1 MLKRIFILI
10 LFLHL
15 FSLGLL
21 AQVTFGRKH
30 GVYRNGISVTIKSS
44 TPGAEIRYTTDGSKP
59 DGNSQLYT
67 KPVIVSKTT
76 ILRATEVVEG
86 VADTNCVTS
95 SYIYPHSVL
104 AQPNNPEGY
113 PATWG
118 KYCEI
123 SGTAPADYE
132 MDPEIT
138 SDATASAA
146 ISASMNELPIL
157 SLVSERDNFF
167 SHEKDP
173 ETGGIYI
180 YTGAPVGNGTGRGWE
195 RPVSVE
201 LMGGPQE
208 HNLSTNCVIELH
220 GGHGRLAEK
229 NPKHSFR
236 LTFKTGF
243 GPSKLF
249 YSVFGPEGPDEF
261 NALVLR
267 SFFGNSWQHWN
278 NSYRQRAQYTRDLW
292 ARRMQQKMGHP
303 WADGLYVHL
312 FINGLYW
319 GIYNIAERVDDSYCK
334 THFGGKKSDY
344 DVIKV
349 EEVGGSH
356 VVEAADGNLEKWN
369 KMVSLTARATENKY
383 YFMLQGMDENGMPCD
398 TLEPLLDIDGFIDYM
413 LINQYAGNND
423 WDSHNWFA
431 FRSRTRADKGFQFIC
446 WDSEQIFEGAG
457 DSNLGTNNSGRPT
470 GIFNRLMKNKI
481 FQRRYIDRSCQLLT
495 GNGLLTEKNVVALW
509 DSLYHTISSSLYAES
524 ARWGD
529 YRRDVHPYS
538 SEGSLYTVQNYY
550 MRERRR
556 LLNEY
561 FPVRS
566 NQLLSKLKQKGWYP
580 NVQAPG
586 FLVNGESL
594 YKDTLNLDD
603 VLTLNAP
610 GTIYYTIDGS
620 EPVSWLRDSN
630 GAPTPDAIRYDG
642 SNLIDLLPQ
651 EGGKVTVRAIHYA
664 STTWSPAIQY
674 TFYLVPPTAVNGVMA
689 SLPEDRAVYDLSGRK
704 IASSWNESL
713 PRGIYVVN
721 KKVRIKP

>member
-1 MLKRIFILI
+1 MLKRILVLI

-30 GVYRNGISVTIKSS
+30 GVYRNGISVTIKST

-59 DGNSQLYT
+59 DENSQLYT

-76 ILRATEVVEG
+76 ILRVTEVVDG

-104 AQPNNPEGY
+104 SQSNSPEGY
-113 PATWG
+113 PDTWG

-138 SDATASAA
+138 SDATSSSA
-146 ISASMNELPIL
+146 ISESLSELPIL
-157 SLVSERDNFF
+157 SLVSDKDNFF

-180 YTGAPVGNGTGRGWE
+180 YTGTPVGNGIGRGWE

-201 LMGGPQE
+201 LIGGPQQ
-208 HNLSTNCVIELH
+208 HDLSTNCVIEIH
-220 GGHGRLAEK
+220 GGHGRLPEK
-229 NPKHSFR
+229 SPKHSFR

-243 GPSKLF
+243 GPSKLY
-249 YSVFGPEGPDEF
+249 YSVFGPEGLDEF

-278 NSYRQRAQYTRDLW
+278 ATYRQRAQYTRDLW

-303 WADGLYVHL
+303 WAEGLYVHL

-319 GIYNIAERVDDSYCK
+319 GIYNIAERIDDSYCK

-349 EEVGGSH
+349 EEIGGSH
-356 VVEAADGNLEKWN
+356 VVEAADGNLDKWN
-369 KMVSLTARATENKY
+369 EMVSLVSRASDHKY
-383 YFMLQGMDENGMPCD
+383 YFLLQGKDENGVPCD

-431 FRSRTRADKGFQFIC
+431 FRNRTRADKGFRFIC
-446 WDSEQIFEGAG
+446 WDSEQIFEGVS

-470 GIFNRLMKNKI
+470 GIFNRLMKNKV
-481 FQRRYIDRSCQLLT
+481 FQRRYIDRSCELLT
-495 GNGLLTEKNVVALW
+495 GDGLLTEKNVVALW
-509 DSLYHTISSSLYAES
+509 DSLYNTIASSLYAES

-538 SEGSLYTVQNYY
+538 SAGSLYTVKNYY
-550 MRERRR
+550 LRERKR
-556 LLNEY
+556 LLNDY

-566 NQLLSKLKQKGWYP
+566 TQLINKMKNKGWYP
-580 NVQAPG
+580 NAQAPTIM
-586 FLVNGESL
+586 VNGEVADR
-594 YKDTLNLDD
+594 DTLTLDD
-603 VLTLNAP
+603 VLTIEAP
-610 GTIYYTIDGS
+610 GTVYYTIDGS
-620 EPVSWLRDSN
+620 EPASWLVDTK
-630 GAPTPDAIRYDG
+630 GEPTAEAIVYDG
-642 SNLIDLLPQ
+642 SDVMSLLPQ
-651 EGGKVTVRAIHYA
+651 EGGWVTVRAIQNT
-664 STTWSPAIQY
+664 STEWSPAVRY
-674 TFYLVPPTAVNGVMA
+674 TFYLVPPTSVDGIMA
-689 SLPEDRAVYDLSGRK
+689 SFPEERAVYDLSGRK
-704 IASSWNESL
+704 VSSSWSEAL
-713 PRGIYVVN
+713 PKGIYVVN
-721 KKVRIKP
+721 KKVILKP